1 MISVI
6 IPVYNA
12 ERYLRGCLDSV
23 LRSVHRDFELVL
35 VNDGSTDGSLQ
46 ICEEYA
52 ARDSRIRLISQENR
66 GASAARNRGMDVCR
80 GEWVVFVDADDIISS
95 NFLGLVVRDEY
106 RSQDLLLFDFARSDT
121 DLAERV
127 PTPETLWFGQA
138 QLLEL
143 LRSLLLRTQLMEG
156 GNLNFVSPCGK
167 AYRKSLLDRYAIR
180 FDISLSYGE
189 DKLFNTEYLSYITD
203 CAYLPIPVY
212 YYAYHQSSQSHR
224 FDARRIHDFTKMLA
238 EVRGVLETRGLLPP
252 LKEDFVSCAQN
263 ILDFLL
269 LRVVFSPINPHPY
282 HEKCQLCQEL
292 RDTDVFR
299 MVSEYRPSGGTP
311 VQYWTGRMLLFFI
324 RTQQSGLLCLEAQI
338 SHMLL
343 ALKNPKELEE
353 MRNSGWF
360 P

>member
-12 ERYLRGCLDSV
+12 ERYLCGCLDSV
-23 LRSVHRDFELVL
+23 LRSEYQDFELIL
-35 VNDGSTDGSLQ
+35 VNDGSTDGSLS

-52 ARDSRIRLISQENR
+52 ARDSRVRLISQENR
-66 GASAARNRGMDVCR
+66 GASAARNRGIDACR
-80 GEWVVFVDADDIISS
+80 GEWVVFVDSDDMISP
-95 NFLGLVVRDEY
+95 NFLGLVVQNEY
-106 RSQDLLLFDFARSDT
+106 QGQDLLLFDFARSEV
-121 DLAERV
+121 DLAETV

-138 QLLEL
+138 QRLEL
-143 LRSLLLRTQLMEG
+143 FRSLIHRTQLMEG

-167 AYRKSLLDRYAIR
+167 AYRKSLLDRYAVR

-189 DKLFNTEYLSYITD
+189 DKLFNIEYLSYVTD

-212 YYAYHQSSQSHR
+212 FYAYRQSSQSHR
-224 FDARRIHDFTKMLA
+224 FDTRRIRDFVKMLA
-238 EVRGVLETRGLLPP
+238 GIRGVLEARGLYP
-252 LKEDFVSCAQN
+252 LLEEEFVSCVQN
-263 ILDFLL
+263 ILAFFL
-269 LRVVFSPINPHPY
+269 LRVVFSPRNSRPY

-292 RDTDVFR
+292 QDTDVFR
-299 MVSEYRPSGGTP
+299 MVLEYRPSGGTS
-311 VQYWTGRMLLFFI
+311 VQCWTERMLLFCF
-324 RTQQSGLLCLEAQI
+324 RTRQYGLLCLEAQI